1 MQEQEYLRHTVARI
15 AAMTPDLVLVQRNVS
30 RLAQE
35 SLLRLGI
42 SLVLNVKPQVLE
54 RVARITGADIVKSV
68 DAQVGRPR
76 LGTCSNFY
84 IKSFTSETGELSGGG
99 HILILVVWSAKF
111 FLSLIIL
118 IALKTNKKQGKI
130 NLFHFENQLTPWFC
144 ITCHE
149 ELACLQGQRRR

>member
-1 MQEQEYLRHTVARI
+1 MARI
-15 AAMTPDLVLVQRNVS
+15 AAMAPDLVFVQRNVS

-54 RVARITGADIVKSV
+54 RVARITGADIVKSI

-84 IKSFTSETGELSGGG
+84 IKSFTSETGELSDVR
-99 HILILVVWSAKF
+99 L
-111 FLSLIIL
+111 
-118 IALKTNKKQGKI
+118 
-130 NLFHFENQLTPWFC
+130 C
-144 ITCHE
+144 
-149 ELACLQGQRRR
+149 